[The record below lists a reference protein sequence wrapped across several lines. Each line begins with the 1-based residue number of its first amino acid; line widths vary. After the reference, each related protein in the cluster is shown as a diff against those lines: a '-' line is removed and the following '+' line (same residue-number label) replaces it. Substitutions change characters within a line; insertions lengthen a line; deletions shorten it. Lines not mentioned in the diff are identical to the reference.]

1 MSSQSLLPPR
11 PNLEQLRKQAKSLL
25 KAHKSGDSGVIPRL
39 RLGIS
44 RLAEASDPE
53 ILGAK
58 FSLLDARLV
67 IAREQGFRSWQELEA
82 AIQDAAAPG
91 AAEAFMTLAIGDI
104 RKHTHQLDD
113 GREVESY
120 LVLLEE
126 EDGER
131 MLPILIEE
139 ALVISLVMGLRGI
152 SLPRPLAH
160 DLTTALMQSMH
171 AKPVELRISDYRE
184 WVFYATLVVENDDGT
199 HEIDCRP
206 SDGMCIAVRGGAPV
220 VISEQ
225 LMNRVGQEKREPLD
239 GSGIDA
245 IAARLGGS
253 RSS

>member
-25 KAHKSGDSGVIPRL
+25 KAHKSGEAAAIPRL

-82 AIQDAAAPG
+82 AIQDAAGPG

-113 GREVESY
+113 GREVEDY
-120 LVLLEE
+120 VVLLEE

-131 MLPILIEE
+131 LLPITIAEE
-139 ALVISLVMGLRGI
+139 ATWSLVKGLREI
-152 SLPRPLAH
+152 RFPRPLAH

-171 AKPVELRISDYRE
+171 AKPVELRISDFRE
-184 WVFYATLVVENDDGT
+184 WVFYATLVVENDDGI

-225 LMNRVGQEKREPLD
+225 LMDRVGQEKREPLD

-253 RSS
+253 

>member
-11 PNLEQLRKQAKSLL
+11 PNLEQLKNQAKSLRKTH
-25 KAHKSGDSGVIPRL
+25 KAGDGGTIPRL
-39 RLGIS
+39 RRGIANLS
-44 RLAEASDPE
+44 AASDSE
-53 ILGAK
+53 ILDAR
-58 FSLLDARLV
+58 FSLLDAQLV
-67 IAREQGFRSWQELEA
+67 IAREQGYRSWQELEA
-82 AIQDAAAPG
+82 AIQEIAGPG
-91 AAEAFMTLAIGDI
+91 AAEAFITLAIGDI

-126 EDGER
+126 VDGER
-131 MLPILIEE
+131 LLPIMIPEE

-152 SLPRPLAH
+152 SLPRPLSH
-160 DLTTALMQSMH
+160 DLTTALMQSMQ

-184 WVFYATLVVENDDGT
+184 WVFYATLLVENDDGT

-225 LMNRVGQEKREPLD
+225 LMDRIGQKKQEPLD

-245 IAARLGGS
+245 LAAKLGG
-253 RSS
+253 

>member
-25 KAHKSGDSGVIPRL
+25 KAHKSGEAATIPRL

-67 IAREQGFRSWQELEA
+67 IAREQGYRSWQELEA
-82 AIQDAAAPG
+82 AIQDAAGPG
-91 AAEAFMTLAIGDI
+91 APEAFITLAIGDI

-113 GREVESY
+113 GREVEGY

-131 MLPILIEE
+131 LLPIMIGEE
-139 ALVISLVMGLRGI
+139 AISLVKGLREI
-152 SLPRPLAH
+152 RFPRPLAH
-160 DLTTALMQSMH
+160 DLTTTLMQRMQ
-171 AKPVELRISDYRE
+171 ARPVELRISDFRGY
-184 WVFYATLVVENDDGT
+184 VFYATLVVENDDGT

-206 SDGMCIAVRGGAPV
+206 SDGMCIALRGGAPV

-225 LMNRVGQEKREPLD
+225 LMDRVGQEKQDPLD

-245 IAARLGGS
+245 IAAKLGGS
-253 RSS
+253 

>member
-1 MSSQSLLPPR
+1 M
-11 PNLEQLRKQAKSLL
+11 
-25 KAHKSGDSGVIPRL
+25 
-39 RLGIS
+39 
-44 RLAEASDPE
+44 
-53 ILGAK
+53 
-58 FSLLDARLV
+58 

-82 AIQDAAAPG
+82 AIQDAAGPG
-91 AAEAFMTLAIGDI
+91 AAEAFITLAIGDI
-104 RKHTHQLDD
+104 RKHPHQLDD

-120 LVLLEE
+120 LVLLDE

-152 SLPRPLAH
+152 SLPRRLAH
-160 DLTTALMQSMH
+160 DLTTTLMQRMQ
-171 AKPVELRISDYRE
+171 ARPVELRISDYRGY
-184 WVFYATLVVENDDGT
+184 VFYATLLVENDDGT
-199 HEIDCRP
+199 HQIDCRP